1 MTEAPPTEKR
11 ISSKFT
17 TEGNKHN
24 KIRLSCQSHTA
35 RLQEERE
42 RVHTPRSFAIKTL
55 NARPWTSVII
65 INCYHSPLPYACTAS
80 SANAHVTSCQ
90 CPRNWKTL
98 PKCFVPIWARRLC
111 RFIFSF
117 LFFLFIPWLGYNKK
131 CHFDLWRS
139 KRRRQILSETI
150 TQPSP

>member
-1 MTEAPPTEKR
+1 
-11 ISSKFT
+11 
-17 TEGNKHN
+17 
-24 KIRLSCQSHTA
+24 
-35 RLQEERE
+35 
-42 RVHTPRSFAIKTL
+42 
-55 NARPWTSVII
+55 
-65 INCYHSPLPYACTAS
+65 LPYACTAS

-111 RFIFSF
+111 RFLFSF